1 MALGMGIDGRAL
13 WALVFIA
20 ALAFVMAAA
29 TASEDAE
36 GQENKDITLYLHNVT
51 NSVPIGNVAT
61 LRIMDTEQ
69 GVGPLTTTTPTI
81 NSVKTEFY
89 LYPALANN
97 VTVEGQITVYM
108 WAIRTVRMGDA
119 DQATL
124 IWELYDVDETG
135 AKVAKVSRG
144 LRTLSMIIDW
154 KQYWVTNDTVSK
166 YTVAKGH
173 YLLLEFELQGS
184 SSNDYQVAWGD
195 SNYRS
200 KVVIGSLDYVLVEHV
215 EARDDTGIPRIA
227 FDYDA
232 EVKDVTFHADV
243 TDPFGGY
250 DVQHVN
256 VTLEGPA
263 GGLVLVDSGMTMT
276 SGYFTSWRSG
286 YQLDWNYDGYPA
298 GMYNLTVSAVD
309 NSGWYFRYPS
319 HPENE
324 TYGGHL
330 ETLTVVF
337 WIGGPPQ
344 EVTVEVRDNLTLPL
358 EGALVTIY
366 ETSNS
371 TDASGVSVLL
381 VSNGT
386 FPLTVRWQGVL
397 VLETDLTVDGAT
409 LANLTVAVYHPT
421 FIAVDDLGDPLE
433 DAVALVEHPNG
444 TVLSTY
450 GRTDVT
456 GSFGLARM
464 PGGEYGITLLWLGS
478 PVHEGRLVI
487 DGNGPYTLTCWV
499 YTLDIRV
506 EDDEG
511 TGLDLAQVVALNSTS
526 HLVMDSRLTDIQG
539 DLSVRLPL
547 GSYDMAVYWRGRLVH
562 DATRDL
568 LVNASADLTL
578 LADIFRLDVS
588 VTDSGGLPLTGAK
601 VVIADADGGTVL
613 DFCITD
619 GDGVMAT
626 RLALGAYSV
635 SVFWSDV
642 LVHLESRLE
651 VTDHDQITI
660 VADVHW
666 VTFTVE
672 DAGGEALPAAG
683 LALVHSA
690 GQSFGALLTDEDGN
704 ATFRLPSGAYG
715 ATATW
720 LGVVVFDDDLQVSS
734 IDTIAVPTSV
744 HRVSFH
750 VVDALVGDLPGALV
764 NVQVVASGQSA
775 GTGTTGEDGTTIIRL
790 PEGQVATSVT
800 WLDSPVHEG
809 QVTVDGAG
817 PYQLVASVHLVTFT
831 MMDSEDVGLASALL
845 DLVNLA
851 TDRSFGTSIADQNG
865 EAVLRLPAGD
875 YLTRVTWK
883 EHLVL
888 DVNTAISS
896 NVPVVLECAVFHPT
910 VLLVDS
916 RDLPLEGAHTVVTS
930 EADGDGM
937 GALPT
942 GPDGTVSFRL
952 PEGAYA
958 VSASWSGVRVL
969 EDVIT
974 VVDGSV
980 HKLTASVHYP
990 DILLADSRDVPL
1002 ANARVT
1008 VALRDSGAVMAS
1020 GITDG
1025 NGSVVLRLPAA
1036 DYMTEVV
1043 WGDELCLVAPVEVE
1057 DDGPVHLSAWVHYL
1071 DISVNDGEG
1080 VALAGCVAVVTNATT
1095 GVAVGR
1101 GATSPDG
1108 DLELR
1113 LPRGTFALEVAWM
1126 GITVHVD
1133 NELEVS
1139 GDDAHAINA
1148 TVHYLTVKV
1157 VGSDG
1162 SPVDKATIS
1171 AMMGERTLAAGETGS
1186 NGKLVLRLPAGTYE
1200 VDMTMRTTY
1209 RLSAIDVSISKE
1221 VVLDDSQ
1228 TLAFDLDDSQY
1239 PVPVYSTNLFLVL
1252 LAIILLVVVILLL
1265 VRSAVTGRGGDGGPS
1280 IDGGDDDVT
1289 VDLEDTKVSLT
1300 DQMEEGEIELEEE
1313 DD

>member
-1 MALGMGIDGRAL
+1 MGIDGRAL

-20 ALAFVMAAA
+20 ALAFVVA
-29 TASEDAE
+29 TATTSEDVE
-36 GQENKDITLYLHNVT
+36 GQETKDITLYLHNVT

-69 GVGPLTTTTPTI
+69 GTGPLTTTTPTI

-97 VTVEGQITVYM
+97 VTVEDRITVYM
-108 WAIRTVRMGDA
+108 WAVRTVRMGDA

-135 AKVAKVSRG
+135 AKVAKISRG

-154 KQYWVTNDTVSK
+154 KQYWVTNDTVAK
-166 YTVAKGH
+166 YTVSKGH

-184 SSNDYQVAWGD
+184 SSNDYQVGWGD
-195 SNYRS
+195 ANYRS
-200 KVVIGSLDYVLVEHV
+200 KVVVGSHDYVMVEQA
-215 EARDDTGIPRIA
+215 EARDDAGIPRIA

-232 EVKDVTFHADV
+232 DVKDVTFHADV

-250 DVQHVN
+250 DIQHVN

-263 GGLVLVDSGMTMT
+263 GGLILVDSGMSMT

-286 YQLDWNYDGYPA
+286 FQLDWNYDGYPA

-309 NSGWYFRYPS
+309 NSGWYYRYPS
-319 HPENE
+319 HPEND

-330 ETLTVVF
+330 EKLTVVF

-366 ETSNS
+366 DTSNV
-371 TDASGVSVLL
+371 TDASAVATLL

-397 VLETDLTVDGAT
+397 VLETEVTVDGAT
-409 LANLTVAVYHPT
+409 LVNLTVAVYHPA
-421 FIAVDDLGDPLE
+421 FVAVDDLGDALE

-444 TVLSTY
+444 TVLSTF
-450 GRTDVT
+450 GRTDAT
-456 GSFGLARM
+456 GYFGLARM
-464 PGGEYGITLLWLGS
+464 PGGEYGITMLWLGS
-478 PVHEGRLVI
+478 PVHEGRIVI
-487 DGNGPYTLTCWV
+487 DGNGPYTLDCWV
-499 YTLDIRV
+499 YTLDVRV
-506 EDDEG
+506 EDDAG
-511 TGLDLAQVVALNSTS
+511 SGLDLAQVVALNSTS
-526 HLVMDSRLTDIQG
+526 HLVMDSRLTDVQG

-547 GSYDMAVYWRGRLVH
+547 GSYDMEVYWRGRLVH
-562 DATRDL
+562 DSTKGL
-568 LVNASADLTL
+568 LVNASRDLTL
-578 LADIFRLDVS
+578 LADIFRLDLS
-588 VTDSGGLPLTGAK
+588 VTDSGGLPITDAK

-619 GDGVMAT
+619 GDGAMTT
-626 RLALGAYSV
+626 RLALGDYSV

-642 LVHLESRLE
+642 LVHITSHLE
-651 VTDHDQITI
+651 VTDHDLITI

-666 VTFTVE
+666 VTFTVQ

-683 LALVHSA
+683 LALVHST
-690 GQSFGALLTDEDGN
+690 GQSFGVMLTDADGN
-704 ATFRLPSGAYG
+704 ATFRLPSGAFG
-715 ATATW
+715 PTVTW
-720 LGVVVFDDDLQVSS
+720 LGVVVFDEDISISS
-734 IDTIAVPTSV
+734 PDPMTVPTSV

-750 VVDALVGDLPGALV
+750 VVDTTQGDLPGALV
-764 NVQVVASGQSA
+764 SVQVVASGQSA
-775 GTGTTGEDGTTIIRL
+775 GAWSTGEDGTIVIRL

-800 WLDSPVHEG
+800 WLDSPVQEG

-817 PYQLVASVHLVTFT
+817 PYQLVASVHVVAFT
-831 MMDSEDVGLASALL
+831 MVDSQDVGLASALL

-851 TDRSFGTSIADQNG
+851 TDRSFGTSIADEDG
-865 EAVLRLPAGD
+865 GAVLRLPAGD

-888 DVNTAISS
+888 DVVTGISS
-896 NVPVVLECAVFHPT
+896 NGPVALECAVFYST

-916 RDLPLEGAHTVVTS
+916 RDLPLEGAHTVVTA

-942 GPDGTVSFRL
+942 GPEGTATFRL
-952 PEGAYA
+952 PEGTYA
-958 VSASWSGVRVL
+958 VSASWSGVTVL
-969 EDVIT
+969 EDGIT

-980 HKLTASVHYP
+980 HRLTASVHYA
-990 DILLADSRDVPL
+990 DVLLGDSRDGPL
-1002 ANARVT
+1002 ADARVS
-1008 VALRDSGAVMAS
+1008 VALKDSGAVMAI

-1025 NGSVVLRLPAA
+1025 NGSVVLRLPDA
-1036 DYMTEVV
+1036 DYETEVV
-1043 WGDELCLVAPVEVE
+1043 WKDELCLVATVEVE
-1057 DDGPVHLSAWVHYL
+1057 GDGPIHLSAWVHYL
-1071 DISVNDGEG
+1071 DISVHDGEG
-1080 VALAGCVAVVTNATT
+1080 VALAGCDAVVTNATT
-1095 GVAVGR
+1095 GVAVGH
-1101 GATSPDG
+1101 GTTSPEG

-1113 LPRGTFALEVAWM
+1113 LPAGTFALEIAWM
-1126 GITVHVD
+1126 GVTVHED
-1133 NELEVS
+1133 PDLEVS
-1139 GDDAHAINA
+1139 GDGTHAVNA

-1162 SPVDKATIS
+1162 GPVGKATIS
-1171 AMMGERTLAAGETGS
+1171 ATMGDRTFAAGETGS

-1200 VDMTMRTTY
+1200 VDMTLRTTY
-1209 RLSAIDVSISKE
+1209 RLSAIDVSASKE
-1221 VVLDDSQ
+1221 VDLDGSQ
-1228 TLAFDLDDSQY
+1228 TLTFDLDDSQY
-1239 PVPVYSTNLFLVL
+1239 PVPIYGTNLFLVL
-1252 LAIILLVVVILLL
+1252 LVIILLVVVILLL
-1265 VRSAVTGRGGDGGPS
+1265 LRSAMTGRGDAVGS
-1280 IDGGDDDVT
+1280 FTSDDDDEVT

-1300 DQMEEGEIELEEE
+1300 DQMEEGEIDLDEE